1 MHGSDAN
8 SVPEE
13 IGSCA
18 WNSRAVL
25 AKVLTEYLDL
35 GWTQGDINKM
45 AADVLHRT
53 ARTVFGIEA

>member
-1 MHGSDAN
+1 
-8 SVPEE
+8 VPEE

-45 AADVLHRT
+45 AEDVLHRT
-53 ARTVFGIEA
+53 ARTVFGIET

>member
-1 MHGSDAN
+1 
-8 SVPEE
+8 VPEE

-35 GWTQGDINKM
+35 GWTQADINKM
-45 AADVLHRT
+45 AGDVLHRT
-53 ARTVFGIEA
+53 ARAVFGIEA